1 MRSRPVNHPFA
12 GLVIRSVLFCYAI
25 WGSVVVYDLVLCENK
40 RSGQCEPQRS
50 ELRNVATSIP
60 ATLLAWLADS
70 PVTGREGQART
81 SSARTTASRR
91 ES

>member
-1 MRSRPVNHPFA
+1 MTHPFA
-12 GLVIRSVLFCYAI
+12 GLVIRSVLFVYAI

-40 RSGQCEPQRS
+40 RAGQCEPQRS
-50 ELRNVATSIP
+50 ELRNVATTIP

-70 PVTGREGQART
+70 PMTGKESQSRT
-81 SSARTTASRR
+81 SATRTTANRR